1 MRTRMAMS
9 HVILFFLNNDTVYIH
24 VHVTKVCRPINVDV
38 THPRARHLIV
48 DYIPHVLT
56 TLDFSRDI
64 ASVKEGHSRP
74 RRPVAMTMT
83 TRTG

>member
-9 HVILFFLNNDTVYIH
+9 HVTLFLNNDTVYIH

-48 DYIPHVLT
+48 DYIPHVLLIFPEISLPSKKDT
-56 TLDFSRDI
+56 P
-64 ASVKEGHSRP
+64 ASGGLLP
-74 RRPVAMTMT
+74 
-83 TRTG
+83 